1 MASRR
6 LKTPREMIHGFIYL
20 LTHPLQ
26 LKHIIIRETRY
37 RFRYRSKQKWVEWQ
51 LYDASMSTPQHSTA
65 VAHARPLNVERV
77 QTISDMVSRIGNGLS
92 VLDVGCGDGAIGEPL
107 REMGNMVI
115 SVELPKIVKLA
126 QSRLVPLLVAGDA
139 EHLAFASKS
148 FDVVIA
154 SEVVEHLWDPI
165 SFFNEA
171 YRVLRRNGYLVIST
185 PEGLESLRY
194 DSHKHYFTVEGLK
207 RMLGAK
213 FSLQEVKRLKPLG
226 APTPTLILLFRKL

>member
-1 MASRR
+1 MASRQ
-6 LKTPREMIHGFIYL
+6 LKNPREIIHGFIYL
-20 LTHPLQ
+20 LMHPLQ

-107 REMGNMVI
+107 REMGNRVI

-126 QSRLVPLLVAGDA
+126 QSRRVPLLVAGDA
-139 EHLAFASKS
+139 EHLAFASES
-148 FDVVIA
+148 LDVVIA

-171 YRVLRRNGYLVIST
+171 YRVLRRNGYLVMST

-194 DSHKHYFTVEGLK
+194 DSHKHYFTVEELK
-207 RMLGAK
+207 RMLGAR

>member
-1 MASRR
+1 
-6 LKTPREMIHGFIYL
+6 
-20 LTHPLQ
+20 
-26 LKHIIIRETRY
+26 
-37 RFRYRSKQKWVEWQ
+37 
-51 LYDASMSTPQHSTA
+51 MSTPQHSTA

-92 VLDVGCGDGAIGEPL
+92 VLDVGCGDGVIGEPL
-107 REMGNMVI
+107 REMGNCVVSM
-115 SVELPKIVKLA
+115 ELPKIVKLA
-126 QSRLVPLLVAGDA
+126 QSRRIPLLVAGDA
-139 EHLAFASKS
+139 ERLAFADDS

-171 YRVLRRNGYLVIST
+171 YRVLRRNGYLVMST

-207 RMLGAK
+207 QMLDAK
-213 FSLQEVKRLKPLG
+213 FSLLEVKRLKPMG
-226 APTPTLILLFRKL
+226 APTPTLILLFCKL

>member
-1 MASRR
+1 
-6 LKTPREMIHGFIYL
+6 
-20 LTHPLQ
+20 
-26 LKHIIIRETRY
+26 
-37 RFRYRSKQKWVEWQ
+37 VEWQ

-92 VLDVGCGDGAIGEPL
+92 VLDVGCGDGVIGEPL
-107 REMGNMVI
+107 REMGNCVVSM
-115 SVELPKIVKLA
+115 ELPKIVKLA
-126 QSRLVPLLVAGDA
+126 QSRRIPLLVAGDA
-139 EHLAFASKS
+139 ERLAFADDS

-171 YRVLRRNGYLVIST
+171 YRVLRRNGYLVMST

-207 RMLGAK
+207 QMLDAK
-213 FSLQEVKRLKPLG
+213 FSLLEVKRLKPMG
-226 APTPTLILLFRKL
+226 APTPTLILLFCKL